1 MADDNANEVVVIVPE
16 ASGDPTA
23 NPVDA
28 SNPSD
33 PGSVTEEII
42 DVVLD
47 PLGSSGTS
55 TEGTAAVEEVI
66 VVEPEGVT
74 TDTEVQP
81 AATDTPDQTDSP
93 ASEPGYSDPSV
104 TGAGSAEPG
113 EVEAPAGDASP
124 DATGDTSPADPTTG
138 DSTIAGADDTTGGT
152 IGTDTDATATGATSD
167 STTDAT
173 DPDAQSQSDAQ
184 SDAQYNL
191 DQAEQSE
198 SQAAASGDYS
208 TAQDDAT
215 QAYQAS
221 EDVANAGGPDNTDT
235 TWSAM
240 QDESWAN
247 WDQQTANEDAQ
258 SAQSYAEA
266 GDAQGAEVYG
276 DAAQNEQ
283 ENADNSGAE
292 GEYGGELGPEMD
304 SSTET
309 DTSATVDD
317 ESSATS

>member
-1 MADDNANEVVVIVPE
+1 MADDNPNEVVVIVPE

-28 SNPSD
+28 SNPTD

-47 PLGSSGTS
+47 PLGSSDAS

-66 VVEPEGVT
+66 VVEPEGAT
-74 TDTEVQP
+74 TDTEGQP
-81 AATDTPDQTDSP
+81 AATDTPDQADSP
-93 ASEPGYSDPSV
+93 ASDTGYSDPSV
-104 TGAGSAEPG
+104 TGTGSADPG

-124 DATGDTSPADPTTG
+124 DATGDTSPTDSTTG
-138 DSTIAGADDTTGGT
+138 DSTVAGIDDTSGGT
-152 IGTDTDATATGATSD
+152 IGTDTDATATD
-167 STTDAT
+167 STTDTT

-191 DQAEQSE
+191 DQAEQGE

-221 EDVANAGGPDNTDT
+221 EDLADAGGPDNTDT

-247 WDQQTANEDAQ
+247 WDQQTANEDSQ
-258 SAQSYAEA
+258 SAESSAEA
-266 GDAQGAEVYG
+266 GDTQGAEVYG

-304 SSTET
+304 STTDT

>member
-47 PLGSSGTS
+47 PLGSSGTP

-66 VVEPEGVT
+66 VVEAEGVT
-74 TDTEVQP
+74 TDTEGQP
-81 AATDTPDQTDSP
+81 AATGTPDQTDSP
-93 ASEPGYSDPSV
+93 ASEPGYSDPTV
-104 TGAGSAEPG
+104 TGAGNAEPG

-124 DATGDTSPADPTTG
+124 DATGDTSPTDPATG
-138 DSTIAGADDTTGGT
+138 DSTIAGIDDTSGGT
-152 IGTDTDATATGATSD
+152 SGTDTDAT
-167 STTDAT
+167 DAA

-208 TAQDDAT
+208 AAQDDAT

-221 EDVANAGGPDNTDT
+221 EDLANAGGPDNTDT

-247 WDQQTANEDAQ
+247 WDQQTANEDSQ
-258 SAQSYAEA
+258 SAESYAEA

-304 SSTET
+304 STSET
-309 DTSATVDD
+309 DTSATAAD

>member
-1 MADDNANEVVVIVPE
+1 MADDNPNEVVVIVPE
-16 ASGDPTA
+16 AGGDPTA

-28 SNPSD
+28 STPSD

-47 PLGSSGTS
+47 PLGSSDTS

-66 VVEPEGVT
+66 VVEAEGVT
-74 TDTEVQP
+74 TDTEGQP

-93 ASEPGYSDPSV
+93 TTDTGYSDPSV
-104 TGAGSAEPG
+104 TGTGSVEPG

-124 DATGDTSPADPTTG
+124 DATGDTSTADPATG
-138 DSTIAGADDTTGGT
+138 DSTIAGIDDTSEGTG
-152 IGTDTDATATGATSD
+152 GTDTDATATDA
-167 STTDAT
+167 TTDAT

-191 DQAEQSE
+191 GQSEQAE

-221 EDVANAGGPDNTDT
+221 EDLANVGGPDNTDT

-247 WDQQTANEDAQ
+247 WDQQTANEDSQ
-258 SAQSYAEA
+258 SAESYAEA
-266 GDAQGAEVYG
+266 GDAQGTEVYG

-304 SSTET
+304 STSET

>member
-1 MADDNANEVVVIVPE
+1 MADDNPNEVVVIVPE

-47 PLGSSGTS
+47 PLGSSDTS

-66 VVEPEGVT
+66 VVEAEGAT
-74 TDTEVQP
+74 TGTEGQP
-81 AATDTPDQTDSP
+81 AATGTPDQADSP

-104 TGAGSAEPG
+104 TGTGSVDPG
-113 EVEAPAGDASP
+113 EVEAPAGDVSP
-124 DATGDTSPADPTTG
+124 DATGDTSPAGSTTG
-138 DSTIAGADDTTGGT
+138 DSTIAGADDTTEGIG
-152 IGTDTDATATGATSD
+152 GTDTDATDA
-167 STTDAT
+167 TTDTT

-191 DQAEQSE
+191 DQSEQAE

-221 EDVANAGGPDNTDT
+221 EDLANAGGPDNTDT

-247 WDQQTANEDAQ
+247 WDQQTANEDSQ
-258 SAQSYAEA
+258 SAESYAEA

-304 SSTET
+304 SSSET

-317 ESSATS
+317 ESSTTS